1 MARKDTAEKT
11 IYIRNFIFGVEDSLV
26 STVGLLS
33 GVASAGV
40 AKQTVFLTGMIL
52 IFVEALSMAVG
63 SFLSEES
70 VEEFEKKKGLSLQ
83 GIIGSTIM
91 FFSYFL
97 SGFVPLS
104 PYILFEKETAFA
116 VSISASLA
124 SLFLLGAVSA
134 MIFKV
139 NMVKKG
145 FRMFILG
152 GIAIAAG
159 IIVGQI
165 TNNIN

>member
-11 IYIRNFIFGVEDSLV
+11 IYIRNFIFGIEDSLV

-40 AKQTVFLTGMIL
+40 AKQTVFLTGTIL
-52 IFVEALSMAVG
+52 IFVEALSMGVG

-70 VEEFEKKKGLSLQ
+70 VEEFERKKGLSVQ
-83 GIIGSTIM
+83 RIIGATIM
-91 FFSYFL
+91 FFSYFFA
-97 SGFVPLS
+97 GFVPLL
-104 PYILFEKETAFA
+104 PYAIFEKETAFF

-145 FRMFILG
+145 LRMFILG
-152 GIAIAAG
+152 GMAIAAG
-159 IIVGQI
+159 IVVGQI

>member
-1 MARKDTAEKT
+1 
-11 IYIRNFIFGVEDSLV
+11 
-26 STVGLLS
+26 
-33 GVASAGV
+33 
-40 AKQTVFLTGMIL
+40 MIL

-97 SGFVPLS
+97 SGFIPLS

-124 SLFLLGAVSA
+124 ALFLLGATSA

-145 FRMFILG
+145 LRMLILG

-159 IIVGQI
+159 IVVGQI